1 MLRRPGNGGKEST
14 AKQRKIYSM
23 AGRDSFDWRKDFRLG
38 FYRMK
43 ISVNQKWLCSENV
56 ILKVSKW
63 GYHVL

>member
-1 MLRRPGNGGKEST
+1 MEVPLRRPEMAGKEST

-43 ISVNQKWLCSENV
+43 IISKSEV
-56 ILKVSKW
+56 VVFGKM
-63 GYHVL
+63 

>member
-43 ISVNQKWLCSENV
+43 NISKSEVVVFGKCNT
-56 ILKVSKW
+56 
-63 GYHVL
+63 